1 MPLYLLDKAYKVSAP
16 VSAGAIVVADS
27 VAGVCKLPAA
37 ANAGKILGIAVS
49 SQSETGR
56 AVTIRKAGTAEVR
69 VAGAVNPGDP
79 LMIADNTG
87 KAKIISEVPGT
98 KVECIGFAETKATA
112 ANQSVEVFIC
122 IHQRTT

>member
-1 MPLYLLDKAYKVSAP
+1 MPLYLLDKAYKVSGP
-16 VSAGAIVVADS
+16 VSAGTVVVADS
-27 VAGVCKLPAA
+27 VSGVCKLPSG

-69 VAGAVNPGDP
+69 AAGNINPGDP
-79 LMIADNTG
+79 VMIADNTG
-87 KAKIISEVPGT
+87 KVKTIGEVPGT
-98 KVECIGFAETKATA
+98 KVECLGFAETKVTG